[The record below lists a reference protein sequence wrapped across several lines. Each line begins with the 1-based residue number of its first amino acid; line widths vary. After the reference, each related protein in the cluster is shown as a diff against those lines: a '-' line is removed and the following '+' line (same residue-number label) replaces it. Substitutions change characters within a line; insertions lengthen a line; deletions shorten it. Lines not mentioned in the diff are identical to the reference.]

1 MAGGKGHLDVGPGVG
16 QRVARAG
23 TYHRWVPGRPAPF
36 AARAAAA
43 VALVAVVVL
52 VVGGLVF
59 VGRHPVAVVGAVVA
73 FVVAVATAWIVVTRQ
88 RFPVPLAIADA
99 IVAVVGVILLVVAGH
114 DLAYVI
120 AMVGAAV
127 IAAGGGAVAFRWE
140 IAAAVARRWA
150 PAPPARRGVLLM
162 NPKSGGGVVERL
174 DLASEAKRR
183 GIDAVL
189 LGHDDDLRTLALAA
203 VERGADVLGMAG
215 GDGSQAVVASVAAEH
230 GLGFVCVPAGT
241 RNHLALDLGVD
252 RADVIGS
259 LEAFGPARQ
268 TRIDLATVNEQVF
281 VNNVSLGVYAK
292 IVASPSYRDAK
303 LKTAA
308 SMLPELLGPHAQRSD
323 LHLDVPDAAAVDDPQ
338 IVIVSNN
345 PYRLDRLAGLGTR
358 AHLNCGVLG
367 VAALRLESRSD
378 AARFVAA
385 EAAGRVDR
393 FPGWQSWQPASVV
406 ISSARSVAAGV
417 DGESLTIPPPLK
429 FETRPGALAARLAPH
444 HSGLSPAA
452 RDPGLGRATFL
463 GLWRVC
469 VGRPSGLVS

>member
-1 MAGGKGHLDVGPGVG
+1 M
-16 QRVARAG
+16 
-23 TYHRWVPGRPAPF
+23 
-36 AARAAAA
+36 
-43 VALVAVVVL
+43 
-52 VVGGLVF
+52 
-59 VGRHPVAVVGAVVA
+59 
-73 FVVAVATAWIVVTRQ
+73 
-88 RFPVPLAIADA
+88 
-99 IVAVVGVILLVVAGH
+99 
-114 DLAYVI
+114 
-120 AMVGAAV
+120 
-127 IAAGGGAVAFRWE
+127 
-140 IAAAVARRWA
+140 ARRWA

-183 GIDAVL
+183 GIDAVV
-189 LGHDDDLRTLALAA
+189 LGRDDDLRTLALAA

-268 TRIDLATVNEQVF
+268 TRIDLATVNGQVF

-323 LHLDVPDAAAVDDPQ
+323 LHLDVPGAAAVDDPQ

-358 AHLNCGVLG
+358 GPSQRWRAGGRRAASREHVGCGPIRGSRGGRASRPVPWLAEL
-367 VAALRLESRSD
+367 AAVVGGDLLSPAGGRRCRRRVSD
-378 AARFVAA
+378 
-385 EAAGRVDR
+385 D
-393 FPGWQSWQPASVV
+393 
-406 ISSARSVAAGV
+406 SATTEVR
-417 DGESLTIPPPLK
+417 
-429 FETRPGALAARLAPH
+429 TRPGALAARLAPH